1 MHVKFSGLIGGDPTR
16 MWESQ
21 IALSTPSAS
30 IRHSMEGK
38 LVILFKIGSINDP
51 VLAGFLLGYSKEP
64 QLNLFYKSAGEN
76 SK

>member
-38 LVILFKIGSINDP
+38 LVKIIFNWDNKRSGT
-51 VLAGFLLGYSKEP
+51 G
-64 QLNLFYKSAGEN
+64 
-76 SK
+76 